1 MGNTVG
7 GLISGYWIKYT
18 GRYKWPTVVA
28 PFLSIIT
35 MILCYTTWNGHTDL
49 LAALAVLPGGMAAGM
64 MSSSSFV
71 GLAAGVSEED
81 MAVAGSGL
89 YLFFNLG
96 AIAGSSAGSAVYQT
110 TLKSGLQEAVKDLP
124 EGQTI
129 MQRALESIT
138 YVQNASEQIR
148 ERIVPAFVNSFHRV
162 NLLEMSFAVLCL
174 FVARISQQTGLKRSQ
189 G

>member
-124 EGQTI
+124 EGQTVSGEDGNTL
-129 MQRALESIT
+129 RSADKLRRLC
-138 YVQNASEQIR
+138 N
-148 ERIVPAFVNSFHRV
+148 VPSRV
-162 NLLEMSFAVLCL
+162 SHTSRTLAN
-174 FVARISQQTGLKRSQ
+174 RS
-189 G
+189 GNELYPLS